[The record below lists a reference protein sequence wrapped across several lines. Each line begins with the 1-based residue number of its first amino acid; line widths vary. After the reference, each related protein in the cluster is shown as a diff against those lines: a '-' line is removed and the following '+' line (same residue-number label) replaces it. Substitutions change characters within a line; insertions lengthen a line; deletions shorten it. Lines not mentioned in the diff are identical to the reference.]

1 VRDDGEDA
9 VAVAVERLPDR
20 LDRRV
25 AAAAGG
31 DADGPRA
38 AAEGKR
44 RLERAGFLVEPVWR
58 EVGEAVRS
66 QRARQVDGL
75 AARAH
80 EAELRAIAHVTL
92 NAFTL
97 LALP

>member
-1 VRDDGEDA
+1 MGHAGEDA
-9 VAVAVERLPDR
+9 VAVAAEGFADR
-20 LDRRV
+20 LDGSV

-31 DADGPRA
+31 DADGSDA

-44 RLERAGFLVEPVWR
+44 RLERAGVLVEPVWR
-58 EVGEAVRS
+58 EVGEAVRG

-80 EAELRAIAHVTL
+80 ETKLRAIAHVTL
-92 NAFTL
+92 NAFTP